1 MVCPMPENNRQTTPQ
16 LTEALTYCYILNS
29 NVNKLGPWKVKYAL
43 QLVSVMHVQAWLRR
57 ALTSFKPTK
66 KKHQEWRPGPTDPLP
81 ESQP

>member
-1 MVCPMPENNRQTTPQ
+1 MPENNRQTTPQ

-66 KKHQEWRPGPTDPLP
+66 KKASRMATRPYRSASRVTTLTL
-81 ESQP
+81 